1 MPKSSQIKSDIAHKQ
16 GTLRWLWIT
25 AFVVIAD
32 LYTKS
37 LASQWLEFAHPVE
50 ISPIFNFTLLHN
62 TGAAFSFLSDAG
74 GWQRWFFTAIAL
86 ITVIILLVW
95 MWRIPKTD
103 RWVAIS
109 LALIMGGAIGNV
121 YDRITLGYV
130 VDFLHFHWKDAY
142 FPAFNIADSA
152 ITVGAFMMGIDVLF
166 FEDSSYPDDENNQ
179 DNENINGKT

>member
-1 MPKSSQIKSDIAHKQ
+1 MPESSQIKSDNAHRQ
-16 GTLRWLWIT
+16 GMLRWLWIT
-25 AFVVIAD
+25 ALVVIAD

-37 LASQWLEFAHPVE
+37 LASQWLEFAQPVE
-50 ISPIFNFTLLHN
+50 IFPFFNFTLLHN

-74 GWQRWFFTAIAL
+74 GWQRWFFTAIASV
-86 ITVIILLVW
+86 TVIILLVW

-152 ITVGAFMMGIDVLF
+152 ITAGAIMMGIDVLF
-166 FEDSSYPDDENNQ
+166 FEDSSDLDDE
-179 DNENINGKT
+179 NENINGKA